1 MIKKM
6 YFLSFML
13 LACFSAF
20 GQITLDDCY
29 DKARANYPLIK
40 RYDLIEKA
48 QEYSLSNV
56 SKMWLPQFS
65 LSAKAT
71 YQSDV
76 TKIPI
81 DFSQIPIPQLAAI
94 TIPSLSKDQYAV
106 SLELDQT
113 IWDGG
118 ITKAKRE
125 EIRAK
130 NAADK
135 QDVEVNLYALRDRVD
150 QIYFGV
156 LLCDAMLEQNRLF
169 QNQLQIN
176 YDRIGKLV
184 KGGLA
189 NQSDLDAI
197 HVGQLK
203 AKQGETQI
211 MHGRK
216 TYLDMLSAFIGQK
229 LDDSIVLEKPSGIQ
243 NLDME
248 IKRPE
253 LSLFDA
259 NLASLNAMKKEVN
272 SSLMP
277 KIGFFVVGGY
287 GKPALNMLKNEFS
300 TYYIG
305 GVRLAWNI
313 SSFYTHKNSLALL
326 KTNYDNI
333 EVMRETFLFNNE
345 LGQKA
350 KSNEIE
356 KYKDLLKSDDEIVG
370 LHTSIRKSAEA
381 QVQNGTMSV
390 TDLMQKSNEEQSAR
404 QDRAVHEI
412 QMLQAIYNLKFITN
426 N

>member
-40 RYDLIEKA
+40 RSDLIEKA

-65 LSAKAT
+65 LSANAT

-197 HVGQLK
+197 
-203 AKQGETQI
+203 
-211 MHGRK
+211 
-216 TYLDMLSAFIGQK
+216 QK
-229 LDDSIVLEKPSGIQ
+229 L
-243 NLDME
+243 
-248 IKRPE
+248 
-253 LSLFDA
+253 
-259 NLASLNAMKKEVN
+259 
-272 SSLMP
+272 
-277 KIGFFVVGGY
+277 GF
-287 GKPALNMLKNEFS
+287 NQE
-300 TYYIG
+300 
-305 GVRLAWNI
+305 
-313 SSFYTHKNSLALL
+313 
-326 KTNYDNI
+326 
-333 EVMRETFLFNNE
+333 
-345 LGQKA
+345 
-350 KSNEIE
+350 
-356 KYKDLLKSDDEIVG
+356 
-370 LHTSIRKSAEA
+370 
-381 QVQNGTMSV
+381 
-390 TDLMQKSNEEQSAR
+390 
-404 QDRAVHEI
+404 
-412 QMLQAIYNLKFITN
+412 
-426 N
+426 